1 VKILV
6 CIKDVPD
13 EPAAMESAGDGY
25 PRAGESMVRRMDR
38 LSEYALEMALA
49 MKDND
54 PAVVV
59 DTVGAGPPSVNRT
72 LKRSLEMGSDRAF
85 RIDVT
90 EVDTWQ
96 PERVAAV
103 LGDFTRGCG
112 YDLIMT
118 GAMSED
124 LMQGIT
130 GPLLAAE
137 LKLPTAPAVM
147 ETVYDK
153 EKSNLLVTCELEGGV
168 REKARMALPAL
179 LTVQSGPRN
188 PRYPSLTSK
197 LRARQQEVN
206 LVPGLK
212 KKGPVPPGEYIF
224 EKPEPLGL
232 VSMIEGTPEEKARD
246 LIEIFREA
254 GVL

>member
-1 VKILV
+1 MKILV
-6 CIKDVPD
+6 CIKDIPD
-13 EPAAMESAGDGY
+13 EPAAMEAAGGGY
-25 PRAGESMVRRMDR
+25 PRVRENMVRRMDR
-38 LSEYALEMALA
+38 LSEYALEMALT
-49 MKDND
+49 MKDDD
-54 PAVVV
+54 PSVVV
-59 DTVGAGPPSVNRT
+59 DTVGAGPPSANPT
-72 LKRSLEMGSDRAF
+72 LKRCLEMGADRSF

-90 EVDTWQ
+90 EVDTWH
-96 PERVAAV
+96 PETVAAV

-112 YDLIMT
+112 YDLVLS

-137 LKLPTAPAVM
+137 LKLPAASGVMGAVP
-147 ETVYDK
+147 DQ
-153 EKSNLLVTCELEGGV
+153 EKSNLLITCELEGGV
-168 REKARMALPAL
+168 REKARIALPAL

-197 LRARQQEVN
+197 LWARQQEVN

-212 KKGPVPPGEYIF
+212 KEGPVPPGEYVF
-224 EKPEPLGL
+224 EKTEPLGL
-232 VSMIEGTPEEKARD
+232 VTMIEGTPEEKARH
-246 LIEIFREA
+246 LIGIFQEA

>member
-1 VKILV
+1 MKILV
-6 CIKDVPD
+6 CIKDIPD
-13 EPAAMESAGDGY
+13 EPAAMEAAGGAY
-25 PRAGESMVRRMDR
+25 PRVRESMVRRMDR
-38 LSEYALEMALA
+38 LSEYALEMALG
-49 MKDND
+49 MKDDD
-54 PAVVV
+54 PSVVV
-59 DTVGAGPPSVNRT
+59 DTVAAAPPSAAGT
-72 LKRSLEMGSDRAF
+72 LKRSLEMGADRAF

-90 EVDTWQ
+90 EVDTWH
-96 PERVAAV
+96 PETVAAV

-112 YDLIMT
+112 YDLVLA
-118 GAMSED
+118 GVMSED

-137 LKLPTAPAVM
+137 LKLPAAPAAM
-147 ETVYDK
+147 EASRDT
-153 EKSNLLVTCELEGGV
+153 EKGQLLVTCELEGGV
-168 REKARMALPAL
+168 REKARITLPAL

-212 KKGPVPPGEYIF
+212 KEGPVPPGEYMF
-224 EKPEPLGL
+224 EKSEPLGL
-232 VSMIEGTPEEKARD
+232 VSMIEGTPEEKARQ
-246 LIEIFREA
+246 LIEIFREG